1 MFAIRPYRPA
11 AHEEAIVGLWQAT
24 FERTW
29 PLTLDTFRRV
39 TVGTPLYRDGDHFVA
54 EDAGACV
61 GFVSTQIDHD
71 ASPPPTGHIGML
83 LVAPARHRQ
92 GMGRALH
99 ASALAHLR
107 QAGARRAQLGGGD
120 AYLWPGI
127 PSGQRS
133 AIAFFRSC
141 GWDYAE
147 TTYDLVQDLPGYVT
161 HPAIHRR
168 IAAQG
173 IDVATAGP
181 GSVAE
186 TLTFVARESPSW
198 EGAYRSV
205 AALGDYADF
214 VLARDRDGRII
225 GSSIVC
231 TPRSHPQ
238 RIDMRWKT
246 LLGADAG
253 AIGVVGVAASARGQG
268 VGHALVARAS
278 EVLRDRQARVG
289 FIGWAWMVGLYGE
302 LGYRVWQEYLMGG
315 RALP

>member
-1 MFAIRPYRPA
+1 MFAIRPYQPA
-11 AHEEAIVGLWQAT
+11 ADEEAIFGLWQAT
-24 FERTW
+24 FEQTW
-29 PLTLDTFRRV
+29 PLTRDTFRRV
-39 TVGTPLYRDGDHFVA
+39 TVGPALYRGGDHFVA
-54 EDAGACV
+54 DDAGACV
-61 GFVSTQIDHD
+61 GFVSTQIDRD
-71 ASPPPTGHIGML
+71 TLPPLTGHIGLL
-83 LVAPARHRQ
+83 LVAPARQRQ
-92 GMGRALH
+92 GIGRALH

-107 QAGARRAQLGGGD
+107 QVGARRAQLGGGD
-120 AYLWPGI
+120 AYLWPSV

-133 AIAFFRSC
+133 ALAFFRSC
-141 GWDYAE
+141 VWDYAE
-147 TTYDLVQDLPGYVT
+147 TTYDLVQDLRNYV
-161 HPAIHRR
+161 PQAAIHRR
-168 IAAQG
+168 IAAHS

-181 GSVAE
+181 ESVSGA
-186 TLTFVARESPSW
+186 LTFAARVFPSW

-214 VLARDRDGRII
+214 VLARDWDGRII

-238 RIDMRWKT
+238 RIDVRWKT
-246 LLGADAG
+246 LPGADAG

-268 VGHALVARAS
+268 VGHALVERAS

-302 LGYRVWQEYLMGG
+302 LGYRVWREYMMGR